1 MNLKLTDVVKNL
13 LIINVL
19 FFLGSLFLLGE
30 PSGYQQGNVIVWE
43 YLGKNLLAL
52 FHFSSDYFEPYQI
65 VTHFFMHADFGH
77 LFFNMF
83 GLIMFGPALE
93 SALGSKKF
101 LIFYF
106 ICAFGATVLYTII
119 QSVEIYNF
127 NNAAVAS
134 IPVLGA
140 SGAIYGIL
148 AGFATKFPNVKMGLL
163 FLPIMLP
170 AVYFILLLV
179 GYDIISGI
187 TTFNSGTGGTAHFA
201 HVGGAVIGFLLIKY
215 WERHGNENRWR

>member
-19 FFLGSLFLLGE
+19 FFIGKFLLPNNGRM
-30 PSGYQQGNVIVWE
+30 
-43 YLGKNLLAL
+43 LML
-52 FHFSSDYFEPYQI
+52 FYFENKDAFQPFQL

-93 SALGSKKF
+93 TALGAKKF
-101 LIFYF
+101 LILYF
-106 ICAFGATVLYTII
+106 ACALGATVLHTII
-119 QSVEIYNF
+119 QYFEIHYFGNP
-127 NNAAVAS
+127 NTAY

-148 AGFATKFPNVKMGLL
+148 AGFATKFPHVKLGLL

-201 HVGGAVIGFLLIKY
+201 HVGGAIIGFLLIKY
-215 WERHGNENRWR
+215 WERHGMQNRWR